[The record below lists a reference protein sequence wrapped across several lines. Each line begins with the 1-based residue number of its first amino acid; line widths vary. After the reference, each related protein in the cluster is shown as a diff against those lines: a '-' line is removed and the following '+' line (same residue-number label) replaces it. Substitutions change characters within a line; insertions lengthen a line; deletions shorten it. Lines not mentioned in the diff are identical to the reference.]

1 MVTAGPD
8 FADALFLL
16 NFASAMKKIAII
28 GLSLL
33 VSACTSAQVKEYV
46 PKIIKEYP
54 HKVSSYT
61 QGLFF
66 HDGTLYETTGQWG
79 ESSINTINIETGEPL
94 LSKKLKNKY
103 FGEGSSILGDNLYI
117 LTWTNKVA
125 FVYDAATLTYRKT
138 ISYPREGWGLTTD
151 GKQLIA
157 SDGSSTLYF
166 MDENLKVTRRQNVT
180 LLGRPLRNLNELEW
194 INGKI
199 WANVYLTDLVV
210 IINPSNGKVE
220 ATLDCTGL
228 LPMKLRSQTTDVL
241 NGIAIDEKGQIY
253 LTGKYW
259 PRMYQIELVKKK

>member
-1 MVTAGPD
+1 
-8 FADALFLL
+8 
-16 NFASAMKKIAII
+16 
-28 GLSLL
+28 
-33 VSACTSAQVKEYV
+33 
-46 PKIIKEYP
+46 
-54 HKVSSYT
+54 
-61 QGLFF
+61 
-66 HDGTLYETTGQWG
+66 
-79 ESSINTINIETGEPL
+79 
-94 LSKKLKNKY
+94 
-103 FGEGSSILGDNLYI
+103 
-117 LTWTNKVA
+117 
-125 FVYDAATLTYRKT
+125 
-138 ISYPREGWGLTTD
+138 
-151 GKQLIA
+151 
-157 SDGSSTLYF
+157 